1 MIGEYAMKFSCAL
14 VVATAVALSA
24 LPAQAQNYPSKP
36 IKIVVSTS
44 AGGATDIMA
53 RILGHHITTKTG
65 QPHVIDNRAG
75 ASGNLAMEAVARAAP
90 DGYTLGF
97 ANTGNITINPY
108 LFKSM
113 SFDPLNDLIPV
124 GPVGTVPLFLTINSK
139 VPAKTLAA
147 FITYAKAN
155 PDKVSYAGAGVGTTP
170 DLTGG
175 EFARRAGL
183 DKLVVVP
190 FRGTAPATAAVIGG
204 EVQVTFVS
212 MGPHIEFVRNGTLRV
227 LAAATPTRRPYV
239 PDVPTFAEE
248 GFPAFEM
255 STWFSLFAPK
265 GTPKE
270 IVDQL
275 NHYTR
280 EVQAEPEARKRL
292 EATFIDPL
300 GLTQSEFAALV
311 KADAVKYE
319 RIVHEQGIKL
329 E

>member
-1 MIGEYAMKFSCAL
+1 MKHSCAL
-14 VVATAVALSA
+14 VVAAAVALTA
-24 LPAQAQNYPSKP
+24 LPASGQTYPSKP
-36 IKIVVSTS
+36 IKIAVSTS
-44 AGGATDIMA
+44 AGGATDILA

-113 SFDPLNDLIPV
+113 SFDPLNDLVPV
-124 GPVGTVPLFLTINSK
+124 GPVGTVPLFLVINSK
-139 VPAKTLAA
+139 VPAKTVAE
-147 FITYAKAN
+147 FIAYAKAN

-183 DKLVVVP
+183 NKRVVVP

-227 LAAATPTRRPYV
+227 LAAATPARRPYV
-239 PDVPTFAEE
+239 PDVPTFAEA

-275 NHYTR
+275 NLYTR
-280 EVQAEPEARKRL
+280 EVQADPEARKRL

-300 GLTQSEFAALV
+300 ALTQSEFADLV

-319 RIVHEQGIKL
+319 RIVREQGIKL